1 MTVDSVTMEHRELG
15 YNNTDKHTIQAQVT
29 SFSVMCMYTVR
40 GKLLSWTFGGGYSLL
55 ILKKDL
61 ARVTACR
68 TLPFGGRTH
77 TSRERAHGFDS

>member
-1 MTVDSVTMEHRELG
+1 LATIRDE
-15 YNNTDKHTIQAQVT
+15 HTIQAQVT
-29 SFSVMCMYTVR
+29 SFSVMFSNVYGGVMYTVR
-40 GKLLSWTFGGGYSLL
+40 GNLLSWTFGGGYSLL
-55 ILKKDL
+55 IFKKDL